1 MQEGDGGNQFTYTPT
16 TPVVAQEVQA
26 PSPPTQQ
33 QRGTL
38 PEEPIQWQASEF
50 IDHEK
55 DKNWFLLLGLG
66 TVAMCVVV
74 YFVSKSIFSTVV
86 VALAATAFGITANQ
100 KPRTMK
106 YTLSAHEI
114 KVGERRYRYDDFKS
128 FSMIQEGAL
137 WSIILQPTKRFMPS
151 LTIYFDHND
160 GEKIFDILAAQM
172 PNQEKTLDSVDRFMK
187 RIRF

>member
-1 MQEGDGGNQFTYTPT
+1 MHEGDGGNQFTYNPT

-26 PSPPTQQ
+26 QTPTTNQKTGSLPS
-33 QRGTL
+33 
-38 PEEPIQWQASEF
+38 EPIQWQASEF

-55 DKNWFLLLGLG
+55 DKNWFLILGLG
-66 TVAMCVVV
+66 AVAMCVVV
-74 YFVSKSIFSTVV
+74 YFVSKSIFSAAV
-86 VALAATAFGITANQ
+86 VAMAAIAFGITAKQ

-106 YTLSAHEI
+106 YVLSPHEI
-114 KVGERRYRYDDFKS
+114 KVGDKRYRYDDFKS
-128 FSMIQEGAL
+128 FSIIQEGAL
-137 WSIILQPTKRFMPS
+137 WSIILLPTKRFMPS

-160 GEKIFDILAAQM
+160 GEKIFDTLAAQM